1 MSGYPVVAFVVCAGA
16 AALASSA
23 ELGKAYR
30 RSPFTDGR
38 FGRRWFGIVGL
49 DGLSGAAALAI
60 VHALDWPKHATWLT
74 GILGWVVVGL
84 ITTLIVRADLLT
96 LPVGGLSVP
105 VGFGVVY
112 GTLRSLFEP
121 GLRERQW
128 ELSDSERDGRLLW
141 SLESADR
148 KAATLRLD
156 KVEEKLR
163 DFVSNV
169 IVPRNPSV
177 GADAQRRANDAIDS
191 AKSNLTSG
199 QLEAV
204 KQLITFMVN
213 EGYVSP
219 LNNLLGR
226 ASQQEVRSWR
236 N

>member
-1 MSGYPVVAFVVCAGA
+1 M
-16 AALASSA
+16 
-23 ELGKAYR
+23 
-30 RSPFTDGR
+30 
-38 FGRRWFGIVGL
+38 
-49 DGLSGAAALAI
+49 
-60 VHALDWPKHATWLT
+60 
-74 GILGWVVVGL
+74 
-84 ITTLIVRADLLT
+84 RADLLT

-112 GTLRSLFEP
+112 GTLRSLLEP

-128 ELSDSERDGRLLW
+128 ELGDSERDGRLLW
-141 SLESADR
+141 SLESADK
-148 KAATLRLD
+148 KAATLQLD

-177 GADAQRRANDAIDS
+177 GADTQKRTNDAIDS

-199 QLEAV
+199 QLEAI

-213 EGYVSP
+213 EGYISP

-226 ASQQEVRSWR
+226 PSQKEIRSWR